1 MQKILRMKLMY
12 LIALVFIF
20 DACNNSNHNNGDK
33 DKQHADSLMGEVI
46 KVHNVGMAKMDR
58 IDEGEKK
65 VQQRLDSISRLPSDT
80 QKSSAK
86 YKMQLDSMLGRLKL
100 ANEAMENWMNA
111 FNMDSSLNNMQQ
123 RIQYLESEKMKI
135 GAVKDAMIRTLQKA
149 DSLLT
154 AK

>member
-1 MQKILRMKLMY
+1 M
-12 LIALVFIF
+12 
-20 DACNNSNHNNGDK
+20 S
-33 DKQHADSLMGEVI
+33 EVI
-46 KVHNVGMAKMDR
+46 KDHNVGMAKMDR
-58 IDEGEKK
+58 IDEEQKK
-65 VQQRLDSISRLPSDT
+65 VQQRLDSISRLPAGT

-135 GAVKDAMIRTLQKA
+135 GAVKDTMIKTLQKA